1 MKIIID
7 YREHDLYEQLYT
19 LIHASVNPPYSTI
32 EKDNLELGDIVFR
45 RENNEVMMII
55 ERKTLKDLI
64 SSIKDGRYEEQCY
77 RLTHASD
84 LPNHHKMYLIEGSQH
99 SLHSAMEK
107 KIVMSSLV
115 SLNYFKGFSIMR
127 TVDVKDTANFILQYS
142 EKMDRD
148 LMKAR
153 IPHYYAI
160 DKPTKEL
167 VNTSTTSTSSTPSTP
182 STPSTQ
188 STPISSTDYV
198 NVVKSQKKQNINA
211 ENIGHIM
218 LCQIPGISSNIAKA
232 ILQNYEDFPSFL
244 RKIQADSTLLDNLT
258 ITSNGKTRKI
268 SKTIIENLKVYL
280 VTPKTVSE
288 STTKSTT
295 ISTTISTTNTQA

>member
-7 YREHDLYEQLYT
+7 YREHDLYDQLYT

-32 EKDNLELGDIVFR
+32 EKENLELGDIVFR

-55 ERKTLKDLI
+55 ERKTLTDLI

-84 LPNHHKMYLIEGSQH
+84 LPNHHKMYLIEGRLST
-99 SLHSAMEK
+99 LHSSMEK
-107 KIVMSSLV
+107 KIVTSSLV

-127 TVDVKDTANFILQYS
+127 TEDVKDTANFILQYS

-153 IPHYYAI
+153 IPHYYSI
-160 DKPTKEL
+160 DNPTKEL
-167 VNTSTTSTSSTPSTP
+167 VNQTSPP
-182 STPSTQ
+182 V
-188 STPISSTDYV
+188 STDYV
-198 NVVKSQKKQNINA
+198 NVVKSQKKQNVNA

-232 ILQNYEDFPSFL
+232 ILQNYDNFPDFL
-244 RKIQADSTLLDNLT
+244 QKIQQDPTLLNNMT

-268 SKTIIENLKVYL
+268 SKTIIENLKSYL
-280 VTPKTVSE
+280 V
-288 STTKSTT
+288 
-295 ISTTISTTNTQA
+295 IQTNHIE

>member
-19 LIHASVNPPYSTI
+19 LIHASANPPYSTI

-167 VNTSTTSTSSTPSTP
+167 VNTST
-182 STPSTQ
+182 PSTQ

-295 ISTTISTTNTQA
+295 ISTTNTQA

>member
-19 LIHASVNPPYSTI
+19 LIHVSANPPYSTI

-167 VNTSTTSTSSTPSTP
+167 VNTST
-182 STPSTQ
+182 PSTQ

-295 ISTTISTTNTQA
+295 NTQA

>member
-99 SLHSAMEK
+99 SLHSVMEK

-153 IPHYYAI
+153 IPHYYTI

-167 VNTSTTSTSSTPSTP
+167 VNTSTPSMP

-288 STTKSTT
+288 STT
-295 ISTTISTTNTQA
+295 ISTTNTQA